1 MMEYNRVTDYSAL
14 KPGDK
19 KQDVEAILRKGIAQ
33 NYGAICVRPCDID
46 LAVKLCEGTDT
57 TPCCVLDFP
66 HGCGGW
72 EAKAAMAEIYA
83 KKGIKE
89 IDMVMNYGFA
99 RSGLWDDVAREI
111 RVVVEKAHTYG
122 ALVKVIFE
130 IGYLSTEEIV
140 KATEVCIDC
149 GADYIKTCTGFFEPV
164 TEEAVQTMVKAAG
177 GRVRVK
183 VSGPGIT
190 DLATAEKYVAMGADR
205 LGIGYV
211 FSDKIMDEYLGKAVP
226 TDAGEIDP
234 NEY

>member
-1 MMEYNRVTDYSAL
+1 MEYNRVTDYSAL

-19 KQDVEAILRKGIAQ
+19 RQDVEAILKKGIAQ
-33 NYGAICVRPCDID
+33 NYGGICVRPCDID

-72 EAKAAMAEIYA
+72 EAKAAAAEIYA

-99 RSGLWDDVAREI
+99 RSGLWDEVAQEI
-111 RVVVEKAHTYG
+111 RAVAEKAHANG

-130 IGYLSTEEIV
+130 IGYLTEDDIV

-164 TEEAVQTMVKAAG
+164 TEEAVRTMVKAAN

-190 DLATAEKYVAMGADR
+190 DLATAEKYVAMGADK
-205 LGIGYV
+205 LGIGYA
-211 FSDKIMDEYLGKAVP
+211 FSDKIMDEYLGKTP
-226 TDAGEIDP
+226 GEASRQIDK